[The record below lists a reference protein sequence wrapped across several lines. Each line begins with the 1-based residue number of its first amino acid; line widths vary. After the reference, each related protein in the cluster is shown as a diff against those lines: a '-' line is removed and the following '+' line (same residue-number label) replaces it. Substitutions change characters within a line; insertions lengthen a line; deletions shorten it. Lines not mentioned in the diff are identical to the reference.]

1 MRPRKKKHT
10 DERLMAV
17 SDLFIGMTPDGAID
31 LASSF
36 DVSKPLHVEI
46 GCGKGGFTVK
56 TAVRYPNINILA
68 VERIKDV
75 IMLAMERAK
84 ESGVENLRFLEQDVS
99 MLHELLPP
107 QCVDVLYIN
116 FCDPWPKKR
125 NAKRRLT
132 FYKFLE
138 NYKNFLKPNGE
149 IHFKTDNRDLFD
161 FSLEQF
167 PIAGYEMKD
176 ITFDLHASEF
186 NEDNIMTEYEMNFS
200 EKGFKINRLVAY
212 LPSSDEK

>member
-10 DERLMAV
+10 EERLDV
-17 SDLFIGMTPDGAID
+17 VKDLFIKID
-31 LASSF
+31 DNGKIDIKNSF
-36 DVSKPLHVEI
+36 NKESAFHVEI
-46 GCGKGGFTVK
+46 GCGKGGFTVN
-56 TAVRYPNINILA
+56 TALKYPDVNFLA
-68 VERIKDV
+68 VERIRDV
-75 IMLAMERAK
+75 IMVAMERAHNA
-84 ESGVENLRFLEQDVS
+84 GVDNLKFHNFDVAG
-99 MLHELLPP
+99 LHEILPEH
-107 QCVDVLYIN
+107 CVDVLYIN

-132 FYKFLE
+132 FHRFLE
-138 NYKNFLKPNGE
+138 NYKNFLKSDGE

-176 ITFDLHASEF
+176 ITFDLHNSEY
-186 NEDNIMTEYEMNFS
+186 NENNVMTEYEKNFS

-212 LPSSDEK
+212 LPSKEEK